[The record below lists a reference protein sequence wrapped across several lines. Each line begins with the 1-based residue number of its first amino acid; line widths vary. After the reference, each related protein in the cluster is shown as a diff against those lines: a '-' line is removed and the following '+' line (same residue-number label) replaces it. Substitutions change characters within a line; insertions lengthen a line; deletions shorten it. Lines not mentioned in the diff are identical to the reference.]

1 VLAEHCAD
9 RLDPEPSPMDI
20 DERHYRCCRRS
31 RSAPKKV
38 AADFKISFARRSS
51 FTSRSNSRISDRSSV
66 VNLPVPTSVFTRRTQ
81 IRKVSWLIDNFAEID
96 SIALHCDRYSP

>member
-66 VNLPVPTSVFTRRTQ
+66 VNLPVPTSVFT
-81 IRKVSWLIDNFAEID
+81 WLIDNFAEID